1 MIKTDSSVSIP
12 VLQSAVHQ
20 SYHSKLSYRNVWMVK
35 QKVIAKIYGNWEESY
50 NRIPALLQALQECL
64 PDTIHAFPPCIEA
77 FKRCKPFVYVDG
89 TYLYKK
95 YKGVLLITVAQD
107 GNNNILPIDFSL
119 VEFETTETWTFFLSN
134 LRQHVTPKPR
144 ILIISDRS
152 RAICT
157 AINAPHSGWHP
168 PSEYHVYCIRNMA
181 SNFNLWFKLAE
192 GKGYLVN
199 VAYSPSK
206 ECCD

>member
-64 PDTIHAFPPCIEA
+64 PDTIH
-77 FKRCKPFVYVDG
+77 
-89 TYLYKK
+89 